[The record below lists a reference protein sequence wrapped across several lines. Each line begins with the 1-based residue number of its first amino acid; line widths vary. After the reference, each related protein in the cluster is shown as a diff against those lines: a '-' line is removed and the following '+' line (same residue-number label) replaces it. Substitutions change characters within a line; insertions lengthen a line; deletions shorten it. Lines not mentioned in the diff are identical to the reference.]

1 MVECSGVEQSS
12 GTGESMRILVTGAR
26 GQVAA
31 ALLRAGAR
39 QDGINVTV
47 LGRPDLDLE
56 RPSRAAI
63 AREAPDVVVNAAAYT
78 AVDRAETEEQRA
90 LSINAERAE
99 AIAEAA
105 SALDLPVIQMS
116 SDYVFPGDKDEPYSE
131 ADEPA
136 PLNAFGRSKLAGE
149 RLVAAANPR
158 HVILR
163 TSWIYGDA
171 GRNFAVRMLE
181 QAATQDEISVVDD
194 QYGAP
199 TLADDIAAAI
209 LKVAANLLP
218 PADEHHFYGVFHLTA
233 AGRTTWHGFAQ
244 AIFAASRQLGG
255 PVASLRPI
263 RSVDYPT
270 TAARPRNSCLD
281 CSRLAAAHGITLGP
295 WEDGIEPTV
304 AALLDRL
311 GLKERPA

>member
-12 GTGESMRILVTGAR
+12 DTGESMRILVTGAR

-47 LGRPDLDLE
+47 LGRPDLDFE

-90 LSINAERAE
+90 LSINAERSE

-105 SALDLPVIQMS
+105 AALDLPLIQMS
-116 SDYVFPGDKDEPYSE
+116 SDYVFAGDKDEPYTE

-181 QAATQDEISVVDD
+181 QAIDRDEISVVDD

-209 LKVAANLLP
+209 LRVAANLLQ
-218 PADEHHFYGVFHLTA
+218 PADERHLYGVFHLTA
-233 AGRTTWHGFAQ
+233 AGRTSWHGFAQ
-244 AIFAASRQLGG
+244 AIFAASRKLGG
-255 PVASLRPI
+255 PVATLRPI
-263 RSVDYPT
+263 RSADYPT
-270 TAARPRNSCLD
+270 IAARPCNSCLD
-281 CSRLAAAHGITLGP
+281 CSRLAVAHGIALGS

-304 AALLDRL
+304 AAVLERL
-311 GLKERPA
+311 GLKEHEA

>member
-1 MVECSGVEQSS
+1 
-12 GTGESMRILVTGAR
+12 MRILVTGAR

-39 QDGINVTV
+39 QDGIDVTV

-78 AVDRAETEEQRA
+78 AVDRAESEEERA
-90 LSINAERAE
+90 HSINAERAA
-99 AIAEAA
+99 AIAEATA
-105 SALDLPVIQMS
+105 GLDLPIIQMS
-116 SDYVFPGDKDEPYSE
+116 SDYVFAGDKDGPYTE

-171 GRNFAVRMLE
+171 GRNFALRMLE
-181 QAATQDEISVVDD
+181 AAKAGDAISVVDD

-209 LKVAANLLP
+209 LGVAANLLRSP
-218 PADEHHFYGVFHLTA
+218 DQRQLYGVFHLTS
-233 AGRTTWHGFAQ
+233 AGRTSWHGFAER
-244 AIFAASRQLGG
+244 IFAASRKLGG
-255 PVASLRPI
+255 PAAAIKAI
-263 RSVDYPT
+263 RSADYP
-270 TAARPRNSCLD
+270 AAIPASI
-281 CSRLAAAHGITLGP
+281 AAAWPRRTPSRSAHGRRGSS
-295 WEDGIEPTV
+295 
-304 AALLDRL
+304 
-311 GLKERPA
+311 RPSPRCSTGSA

>member
-1 MVECSGVEQSS
+1 
-12 GTGESMRILVTGAR
+12 MRILVTGAR

-39 QDGINVTV
+39 QDGTDVTV

-78 AVDRAETEEQRA
+78 AVDRAETEEERA
-90 LSINAERAE
+90 HSINAERAA

-105 SALDLPVIQMS
+105 AGLDLPIIQMS
-116 SDYVFPGDKDEPYSE
+116 SDYVFAGDKDHPYTE
-131 ADEPA
+131 ADQPA

-171 GRNFAVRMLE
+171 GRNFALRMLE
-181 QAATQDEISVVDD
+181 AAKAGDAISVVDD

-209 LKVAANLLP
+209 LKVAANLLRSP
-218 PADEHHFYGVFHLTA
+218 DQLHLYGLFHLTA
-233 AGRTTWHGFAQ
+233 AGRTSWHGFAER
-244 AIFAASRQLGG
+244 IFAASRKLGG
-255 PVASLRPI
+255 PVATI
-263 RSVDYPT
+263 RAIGSADYPSA
-270 TAARPRNSCLD
+270 AARPRNSCLD
-281 CSRLAAAHGITLGP
+281 CSRLAAAHAIALGP
-295 WEDGIEPTV
+295 WEEGIEPTV

-311 GLKERPA
+311 GLKEPAA

>member
-1 MVECSGVEQSS
+1 
-12 GTGESMRILVTGAR
+12 MRILVTGAR

-39 QDGINVTV
+39 QDGIDVTV

-63 AREAPDVVVNAAAYT
+63 AREAPDIVVNAAAYT
-78 AVDRAETEEQRA
+78 AVDLAESEEERAH
-90 LSINAERAE
+90 SINAERAE
-99 AIAEAA
+99 AIAAA
-105 SALDLPVIQMS
+105 AAALDLPIIQMS
-116 SDYVFPGDKDEPYSE
+116 SDYVFSGDKDDPYTE

-149 RLVAAANPR
+149 RLVAAANRR

-181 QAATQDEISVVDD
+181 AAREEEAISVVDD

-199 TLADDIAAAI
+199 TLADDIAAGI
-209 LKVAANLLP
+209 LKVAANLLQ
-218 PADEHHFYGVFHLTA
+218 ARDEPRLYGVFHLTA
-233 AGRTTWHGFAQ
+233 AGRTSWHGFAR
-244 AIFAASRQLGG
+244 AIFAASRNLGG
-255 PVASLRPI
+255 PAAAIRPI

-270 TAARPRNSCLD
+270 AAARPRNSCLD
-281 CSRLAAAHGITLGP
+281 CARLAAAHAITLGP
-295 WEDGIEPTV
+295 WENGIEPTV

-311 GLKERPA
+311 GLKEHEA

>member
-1 MVECSGVEQSS
+1 
-12 GTGESMRILVTGAR
+12 MRILVTGAR

-78 AVDRAETEEQRA
+78 AVDRAEGEEQRA
-90 LSINAERAE
+90 YSINAERAE
-99 AIAEAA
+99 VIAEAA
-105 SALDLPVIQMS
+105 SGLDLPIIQMS
-116 SDYVFPGDKDEPYSE
+116 SDYVFAGDKDGRYTEQ
-131 ADEPA
+131 DEPG

-171 GRNFAVRMLE
+171 GRNFAARMLE
-181 QAATQDEISVVDD
+181 MAQTEDEISVVDD

-199 TLADDIAAAI
+199 TLADDIAAGI
-209 LKVAANLLP
+209 LKVAANLLQAP
-218 PADEHHFYGVFHLTA
+218 DEPRLYGVFHMTA
-233 AGRTTWHGFAQ
+233 DGRTSWFGFAQ
-244 AIFAASRQLGG
+244 AIFEASGRLGG
-255 PVASLRPI
+255 PVASVRPI
-263 RSVDYPT
+263 RGIDYPT
-270 TAARPRNSCLD
+270 IAARPRNSCLD
-281 CSRLAAAHGITLGP
+281 CSLLAKVHGIAPKP
-295 WEDGIEPTV
+295 WEEGIEPTV
-304 AALLDRL
+304 A
-311 GLKERPA
+311 GLILRQQEGQA